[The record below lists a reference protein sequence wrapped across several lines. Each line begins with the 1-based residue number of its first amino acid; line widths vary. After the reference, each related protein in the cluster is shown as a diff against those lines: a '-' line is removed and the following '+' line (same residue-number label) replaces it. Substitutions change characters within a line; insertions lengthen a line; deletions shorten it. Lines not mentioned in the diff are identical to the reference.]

1 MRPMPDREIWVLFR
15 GLPSEAET
23 RGTELRVVLSE
34 GSTVSALLEKLAS
47 ASTGKARLVLDPVR
61 KSLRPE
67 FLMTLNGR
75 FLEKSRFA
83 STVLKDGD
91 TVEVFPVPSG
101 G

>member
-1 MRPMPDREIWVLFR
+1 MPSEKVAVRFL
-15 GLPSEAET
+15 GLPSEADLEPGEFRT
-23 RGTELRVVLSE
+23 VLEE
-34 GSTVSALLEKLAS
+34 GATVADLLAGMAAAAS
-47 ASTGKARLVLDPVR
+47 GKERLVLDAGR
-61 KSLRPE
+61 GTLRPE
-67 FLMTLNGR
+67 FLLTLNGR

>member
-1 MRPMPDREIWVLFR
+1 MPGREIRVVFR
-15 GLPSEAET
+15 GLPSEEET
-23 RGTELRVVLSE
+23 RGTELWAMLSE
-34 GSTVSALLEKLAS
+34 GSTVSDLLEKLAS
-47 ASTGKARLVLDPVR
+47 ASTGKASLVLDPAR
-61 KSLRPE
+61 KTLRPE